1 MEAKRMKRI
10 AIMAVILVLM
20 AGLTFS
26 TGINAATTFKIGG
39 LAALQLSY
47 GKSMMSGAKLAIDE
61 INAAGGVNGIK
72 FEIDWQDSE
81 GTASTGRTAAQKL
94 IYGSKVDAIL
104 GCHAST
110 VVLGIEGMVKEAG
123 ILEVAMGSAT
133 AVTALNNPWIARVR
147 EPDLL
152 TASVLAN
159 YIVDVKKYNK
169 VAIFH
174 MSEQYGVGGKDNMV
188 AALQKKGVTPTL
200 IVAHNPNDTD
210 FSSQLLNIKKA
221 GAQAMVIFSGLPD
234 QGIMVKQARQLI
246 PEVEIFMSS
255 VGATQSFMDAAGA
268 AANGAYAVVT
278 YTNDNPDPNVQKF
291 VAAHRKAFGVDP
303 YDFFDPLA
311 YDAVMMM
318 AEAVKRAGGI
328 DHKKVRDAFFTIKD
342 FNGATGLTYTV
353 LPNGETIS
361 ELLLVMIKDGK
372 HVVIQ
377 KVRG

>member
-1 MEAKRMKRI
+1 MKKVL
-10 AIMAVILVLM
+10 IMTVFALLLV
-20 AGLTFS
+20 ALTV
-26 TGINAATTFKIGG
+26 TPGIYAATTFRIGG

-47 GKSMMSGAKLAIDE
+47 GKSMTSGAKLAIDE
-61 INAAGGVNGIK
+61 INKAGGVNGVK

-81 GTASTGRTAAQKL
+81 GTATVGRTAAQKL

-104 GCHAST
+104 GCHGST
-110 VVLGIEGMVKEAG
+110 VVLAIEGLVKEAG
-123 ILEVAMGSAT
+123 ILEVALGSAT
-133 AVTALNNPWIARVR
+133 AVTALGNPWIARVR

-152 TASVLAN
+152 TASVLTN
-159 YIVDVKKYNK
+159 FIVDVKKFTK

-188 AALQKKGVTPTL
+188 AALKNKGLAPVIT
-200 IVAHNPNDTD
+200 VAHNPNDTD
-210 FSSQLLNIKKA
+210 FSSQLLNIKKS

-255 VGATQSFMDAAGA
+255 VGATKTFMEAAGA
-268 AANGAYAVVT
+268 SANGAYAVVT
-278 YTNDNPDPNVQKF
+278 YTNDNPDPDVQKF
-291 VAAHRKAFGVDP
+291 VALHKKVFGVEP

-311 YDAVMMM
+311 YDAVKMI
-318 AEAVKRAGGI
+318 AEAVRIAGST
-328 DHKKVRDAFFTIKD
+328 DHKKVRDAFYTIKG
-342 FNGATGLTYTV
+342 FKGATGLTYDV
-353 LPNGETIS
+353 APNGETVH